1 MSMNVLS
8 AKWLLLLPSFILK
21 VTAEG
26 VGDWISGN
34 VSIPR
39 CLGLGTRALELL
51 VATVFDQD

>member
-1 MSMNVLS
+1 MNVLS

-39 CLGLGTRALELL
+39 CLGLGTGALELL